1 MQMYFKAS
9 ERKIKSVRL
18 RCQSQVQYLILLNTL
33 VWSYF
38 SPHFTQITVSYNF
51 IISAYL
57 EGHWSKTKGYSE
69 VILPLQVGIVFVHW
83 GKVHL

>member
-1 MQMYFKAS
+1 MS
-9 ERKIKSVRL
+9 LTGTV
-18 RCQSQVQYLILLNTL
+18 LNTII

-51 IISAYL
+51 IIAAYL
-57 EGHWSKTKGYSE
+57 EGHWSKTKEYSE

-83 GKVHL
+83 GKVRL